1 MTKKNRLR
9 FAPSPTGPLHIG
21 GLRTALF
28 NYLFAKKTGGE
39 LILRVE
45 DTDQARKVEK
55 SQEHIENSL
64 AWIGIEFDES
74 SKTGG
79 QFGPYNQSE
88 RKDIYKKY
96 VNVLIE
102 KGWAYYAFDKKEKL
116 DFHRLDH
123 EKKGKKFIYNAH
135 NRLKLDNSLSMDK
148 KDVEERIQK
157 ENYVVRFKTPSETD
171 VVFNDIIRGEILV
184 GTRDIDDKIL
194 FKSDGMPTYH
204 LANVVDDHLMEI
216 THVIR
221 GEEWL
226 PSLALHVLLY
236 RAFGWQEPKFAHLP
250 LILKPSGK
258 GKLSKRD
265 GDKFGFPVYALD
277 WADEKVYTGFN
288 ESGFL
293 AEALINYMVFLGWSP
308 GGEKEIYSLDEL
320 VNEFSLEKINKSGA
334 KFDPQKLL
342 WINSQHI
349 QGLSIDKLC
358 EVCETKNKDID
369 KAVLKNF
376 LKLVQPRLETVNNLK
391 EKFLYL
397 FERPTI
403 DYKIIDKM
411 ISKEIKEAVAK
422 FILRLHM
429 EKVRVKSSVLTL
441 KNPLK
446 KFNRDS
452 KEEQHV
458 PLDIPLSSNKS
469 LGSEEI
475 KKILHDSAE
484 THGAKFGKV
493 MAFCRTSI
501 VGKMEGPDVIQM
513 MLFIGIDET
522 IIRLKKGIKNYKA

>member
-39 LILRVE
+39 LVLRVE

-64 AWIGIEFDES
+64 AWIGIDFDES
-74 SKTGG
+74 SKKGG

-88 RKDIYKKY
+88 RKDIYKKH

-157 ENYVVRFKTPSETD
+157 EPYVVRFKTPSETN

-236 RAFGWQEPKFAHLP
+236 RAFDWQEPKFAHLP
-250 LILKPSGK
+250 LILKPTGK

-277 WADEKVYTGFN
+277 WADEKVYSGFN

-320 VNEFSLEKINKSGA
+320 INDFTLEKINKSGA

-349 QGLSIDKLC
+349 QGLNIDKLC
-358 EVCETKNKDID
+358 GLCEPKNKDID
-369 KAVLKNF
+369 KGVLKSF
-376 LKLVQPRLETVNNLK
+376 LKLVQPRLETINNLK

-397 FERPTI
+397 FQRPAIDEGLIKKTI
-403 DYKIIDKM
+403 
-411 ISKEIKEAVAK
+411 SEEVKETVSA
-422 FILRLHM
+422 F
-429 EKVRVKSSVLTL
+429 VLKL
-441 KNPLK
+441 GA
-446 KFNRDS
+446 D
-452 KEEQHV
+452 
-458 PLDIPLSSNKS
+458 KS
-469 LGSEEI
+469 LGAQEI
-475 KKILHDSAE
+475 KKLLYDCAE
-484 THGAKFGKV
+484 ENNAKFGKV
-493 MAFCRTSI
+493 MGFCRACI
-501 VGKMEGPDVIQM
+501 VGKMEGPDVVEM
-513 MLFIGIDET
+513 MVFIGAEET
-522 IIRLKKGIKNYKA
+522 AHRLKKFLG